1 MDGCCFSDMAN
12 LRTIVC
18 IDGCPEPPA
27 VLDEYQ
33 PPGMSG
39 RSSTLDAADVVFKGL
54 SPARIKSSGGLGRS
68 VAGHRSKLRLAPRHS
83 RGWFGLRRVDLQY
96 ANLRAAAVET
106 SSWTRGVHVVV
117 LTACSS
123 EALGGAAARCIPTAT
138 QRERPPNPST
148 RPSPAAKCTAPSWS
162 G

>member
-106 SSWTRGVHVVV
+106 SGPTHQESAAL
-117 LTACSS
+117 LTDAPLILATLMQVATEMRRDGDIVDEGPEPPEVGLGKS
-123 EALGGAAARCIPTAT
+123 ERA
-138 QRERPPNPST
+138 
-148 RPSPAAKCTAPSWS
+148 
-162 G
+162 